1 MASELFVDK
10 ITGKT
15 GTSGSAPITLSGD
28 TATLSGTGVTFPAG
42 HIIQVVNATI
52 TNKLSSST
60 KITSST
66 AVCDVRDQIT
76 ITSGNAVL
84 VHWAAYLY
92 ATRTS
97 NALIKASIRLGTT
110 ASNSGTDL
118 VVSKTGNTAGDEYTQ
133 TSLWAYDTSPGST
146 TPDYVMMVE
155 RLSSNTDGVYLNS
168 HTTTDLYCYL
178 FEVQQ

>member
-1 MASELFVDK
+1 MSELKVK
-10 ITGKT
+10 YITGT
-15 GTSGSAPITLSGD
+15 IGQGEENSPITFSGD
-28 TATLSGTGVTFPAG
+28 TATLGSGVTFPAG
-42 HIIQVVNATI
+42 HIIQIVNATI

-60 KITSST
+60 KVTSST

-92 ATRTS
+92 AVNNS

-110 ASNSGTDL
+110 DSNSGTDL
-118 VVSKTGNTAGDEYTQ
+118 VVSKTGTTSGDAYTQ

-155 RLSSNTDGVYLNS
+155 RLSGNTNGVYLNS

>member
-1 MASELFVDK
+1 MSTIVTDNIEPRTA
-10 ITGKT
+10 
-15 GTSGSAPITLSGD
+15 GSTTNIKL
-28 TATLSGTGVTFPAG
+28 PAG
-42 HIIQVVNATI
+42 HIIQIVNATI

-60 KITSST
+60 KVTSST

-92 ATRTS
+92 AARTS
-97 NALIKASIRLGTT
+97 NALIKAAIRLGTT
-110 ASNSGTDL
+110 DSNSGTDL
-118 VVSKTGNTAGDEYTQ
+118 VVSKMGTTSGDAHTQ
-133 TSLWAYDTSPGST
+133 TSLWVYDTSPGST

-155 RLSSNTDGVYLNS
+155 RLSSITNGVYLNS

>member
-1 MASELFVDK
+1 MASTLKVDN
-10 ITGKT
+10 IIATD
-15 GTSGSAPITLSGD
+15 GTTAPITLSGD
-28 TATLSGTGVTFPAG
+28 AATLGSAVTFPTD

-60 KITSST
+60 KVTSST

-84 VHWAAYLY
+84 VHWAAFLY
-92 ATRTS
+92 AVNNS

-110 ASNSGTDL
+110 DSNSGTDL
-118 VVSKTGNTAGDEYTQ
+118 VVSKTGTTSGDAYTQ

-155 RLSSNTDGVYLNS
+155 RLSGNTNGVYLNS